1 MCGLKG
7 VIMSI
12 DTRGMR
18 GGIAHDHQYEEDILW
33 YLLNVDSIVTHYN
46 RRRTL
51 LTSAH
56 VAVHSGYFI

>member
-1 MCGLKG
+1 
-7 VIMSI
+7 MSI

-33 YLLNVDSIVTHYN
+33 YLLNVDSIVTHYK

-51 LTSAH
+51 LTSAR